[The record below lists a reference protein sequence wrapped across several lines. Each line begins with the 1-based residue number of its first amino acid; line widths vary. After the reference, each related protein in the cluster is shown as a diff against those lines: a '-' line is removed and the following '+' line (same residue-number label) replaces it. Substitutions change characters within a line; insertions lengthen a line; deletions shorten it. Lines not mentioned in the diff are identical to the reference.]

1 MPPPNFRAT
10 TLSLSHT
17 HTHPH
22 HAPLTAGSRSRES
35 HSSHFWWAL
44 SIRVCSMV
52 VEVGRAIAGVFLRT
66 HDLSSQIA
74 QACRPFRFGHAW
86 RSMSTQSPLFPWGD
100 RSSEEGQGA
109 SSGTSERQAGA
120 EKRRWNSTPG
130 VRQPSFASPGS
141 MVDWAFSTLHCSD
154 LLRVLVGG
162 RFGHKYWGSGW
173 GDPGLLSHLSQV
185 HTQRFGDTSCGSLYR
200 DANDDVSKALSWTC
214 QAVHASGVS
223 VWEGVFQSPVSDGSL
238 PPESCLARCQL
249 ILPPGCSPP
258 NAPPHT
264 ADVGVGSVP
273 ALVHLAGLGDYTYG
287 MRRLMMWPLAQEHG
301 VASVILQ
308 VRPNGE

>member
-1 MPPPNFRAT
+1 MAPAPANLSRPVFGDS
-10 TLSLSHT
+10 TL
-17 HTHPH
+17 
-22 HAPLTAGSRSRES
+22 G
-35 HSSHFWWAL
+35 
-44 SIRVCSMV
+44 MV
-52 VEVGRAIAGVFLRT
+52 VEVGRAIAGVFLRG
-66 HDLSSQIA
+66 HDLSSRIG
-74 QACRPFRFGHAW
+74 QARGPIRFGHAW
-86 RSMSTQSPLFPWGD
+86 RRMSTQSPLFPWGD
-100 RSSEEGQGA
+100 RSREQGQGA
-109 SSGTSERQAGA
+109 PGGGTSERQAGA
-120 EKRRWNSTPG
+120 EERRWNSTAG

-141 MVDWAFSTLHCSD
+141 MVDWAFSTLHCSH
-154 LLRVLVGG
+154 LLRVVVGG

-258 NAPPHT
+258 NAPLHT
-264 ADVGVGSVP
+264 AGMGVGSVP

-301 VASVILQ
+301 VAAVILQ
-308 VRPNGE
+308 VRRNGE